1 MRRTSGNKEV
11 NRKEVI
17 RAVEDLKMIAKGTRG
32 TASNCASAHR
42 DHNFWVG
49 HRLIGLLKS
58 QAHVL
63 SHCTDNQQSIR
74 MPRRR
79 HELDAASAEIEYHS
93 IQNIDVGLA
102 SVASTGADLPEFER
116 ASKDS
121 VARPLRWRC
130 VMVRWVVT

>member
-1 MRRTSGNKEV
+1 
-11 NRKEVI
+11 
-17 RAVEDLKMIAKGTRG
+17 MIAKGTRKG
-32 TASNCASAHR
+32 PPEIAQAPTALTI
-42 DHNFWVG
+42 FWVG
-49 HRLIGLLKS
+49 HCLIGLLRS

-74 MPRRR
+74 MPGRR
-79 HELDAASAEIEYHS
+79 HELDAESAEIEYHG

-102 SVASTGADLPEFER
+102 SVASTCADLPEFER

-130 VMVRWVVT
+130 VMVSGS